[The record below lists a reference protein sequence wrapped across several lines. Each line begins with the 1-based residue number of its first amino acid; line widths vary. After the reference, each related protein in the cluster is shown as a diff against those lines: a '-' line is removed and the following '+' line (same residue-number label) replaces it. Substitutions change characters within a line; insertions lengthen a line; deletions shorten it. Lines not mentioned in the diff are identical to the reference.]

1 MTSQSSQVNGS
12 VATEARPSE
21 VADWRKQGEG
31 VLLYKHPA
39 RERESAP
46 VRCGVAVQCSAL
58 WERVEVQWCCHG
70 DKLPDN
76 QSWK

>member
-39 RERESAP
+39 RERECAP